1 MSLGKR
7 HNITF
12 LKILPLTYFTFQVYS
27 PLLNSKQTGLDM
39 CVSSQFPPLAPPK
52 DDQLFLKTS
61 LENEVYVET
70 VVRTNCVDYNFNLS
84 KDILKKIYP
93 EEFWRFKGKHD
104 RCLGVFFKQIFRHK
118 PCNLFET
125 ESIVCVF
132 LWISCKIPE
141 KLFYRTILSEYFG
154 KKHFSCHLLA
164 ILFKMCPSTF
174 FRKFLEIFR
183 AGLFHNILAL
193 LN

>member
-61 LENEVYVET
+61 SENEVYVET

-118 PCNLFET
+118 PCNLLKRNPL
-125 ESIVCVF
+125 CVF
-132 LWISCKIPE
+132 SYEFRVKFQRSFFIEPSSAN
-141 KLFYRTILSEYFG
+141 ILVKSTF
-154 KKHFSCHLLA
+154 LA
-164 ILFKMCPSTF
+164 ICLQFYSKCAPPRFSESF
-174 FRKFLEIFR
+174 WKYSGQVYFI
-183 AGLFHNILAL
+183 IS
-193 LN
+193 